1 MRADEVRGLGVLAGL
16 VLGGGVQRV
25 SQAHAGIA
33 ERVFDA
39 VACRVGPAVRPVR
52 AVHDGVASMAYGAVQ
67 GSVSAGA
74 RAAGVAASLGAPVDG
89 PALADLPRARVA
101 LGVLNGAHG
110 DLLSERVA
118 ALALPM
124 SLRHDGHDL
133 APEPDSL
140 RTAYPA
146 ASERVVVL
154 LHGLVETEDAWS
166 LHAERHHGDAR
177 TTYGSLLERDL
188 GYSPVWVRYNTG
200 LRISANGEQ
209 LDALLDELVAAWPV
223 PVRDLVLV
231 GHSMGGLVARSA
243 LAQAGDGTAAGQR
256 RWPGLVRDTITL
268 GSPHLGA
275 PLEQGAHR
283 LALALRRLPETRWLA
298 EQVDARSV
306 GIRDLRHGDLLEAD
320 WSAPDADA
328 PGARRTRVPLH
339 AGARHFV
346 VLATVGGPHDSRV
359 GRWLGDLLVRPDS
372 AVGDTGGQDRLAFDE
387 DAVCRL
393 TGLHHF
399 DLLNHPDVY
408 TAILTWLTEGPEQRQ
423 APPV

>member
-1 MRADEVRGLGVLAGL
+1 MRADDVRSLGVLAGL
-16 VLGGGVQRV
+16 ALGGGVQRV

-33 ERVFDA
+33 ERVFDS
-39 VACRVGPAVRPVR
+39 VGKGVGPAVRPVR
-52 AVHDGVASMAYGAVQ
+52 AVHDGVSRAAYGAVQ
-67 GSVSAGA
+67 VSLTAGA
-74 RAAGVAASLGAPVDG
+74 RAAGVAASRRAQADG
-89 PALADLPRARVA
+89 PALADVPRARVA

-118 ALALPM
+118 GLALPM
-124 SLRHDGHDL
+124 AVRADGQDV
-133 APEPDSL
+133 PVEPDAL

-146 ASERVVVL
+146 ATGRVVVF

-166 LHAERHHGDAR
+166 LHAERHHGDPG
-177 TTYGSLLERDL
+177 TTYGTLLARDL
-188 GYSPVWVRYNTG
+188 GYTPVWLRYNTG
-200 LRISANGEQ
+200 LRISSNGAQ
-209 LDALLDELVAAWPV
+209 LDALLDALVDAWPV
-223 PVRDLVLV
+223 PVRDLVLI

-256 RWPGLVRDTITL
+256 RWPGLVRDTVTL

-283 LALALRRLPETRWLA
+283 LASALRKLPETRWLA
-298 EQVDARSV
+298 EQIDARSV
-306 GIRDLRHGDLLEAD
+306 GIRDLRHGDLLETD

-328 PGARRTRVPLH
+328 PGARRTRIPLH

-346 VLATVGGPHDSRV
+346 VLATVGGTHDSRV
-359 GRWLGDLLVRPDS
+359 GRFLGDLLVRPDS
-372 AVGDTGGQDRLAFDE
+372 AVGDTGDDDRLAYPE
-387 DAVCRL
+387 DAVRRL

-408 TAILTWLTEGPEQRQ
+408 AAIRTWLIGRPEQET
-423 APPV
+423 A